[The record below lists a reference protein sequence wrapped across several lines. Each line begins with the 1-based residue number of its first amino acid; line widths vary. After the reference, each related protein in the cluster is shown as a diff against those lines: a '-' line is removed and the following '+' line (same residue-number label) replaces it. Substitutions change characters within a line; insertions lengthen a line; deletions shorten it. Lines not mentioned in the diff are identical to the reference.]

1 MLDGL
6 LAPGFADCFGV
17 QTADFDYWEM
27 GGGIGCIAATVASLF
42 LKSVIICA

>member
-27 GGGIGCIAATVASLF
+27 GGALDVLLQLWLLCSSKA
-42 LKSVIICA
+42 